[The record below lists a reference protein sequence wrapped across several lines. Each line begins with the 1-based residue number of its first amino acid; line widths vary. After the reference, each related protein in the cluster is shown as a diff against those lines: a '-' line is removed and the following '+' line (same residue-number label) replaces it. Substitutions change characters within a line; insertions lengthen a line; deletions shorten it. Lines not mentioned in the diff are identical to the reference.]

1 MAIEDVHILLIRL
14 SCISFL
20 IKQLWP
26 KKIFEAQRKWR
37 QEPVKKRN
45 KYVPRGLRTVYL
57 KVFINQFLLN
67 LTKAV

>member
-1 MAIEDVHILLIRL
+1 MTIEDVHILLIRWL
-14 SCISFL
+14 CSL

-26 KKIFEAQRKWR
+26 KKIFEDQRKWR